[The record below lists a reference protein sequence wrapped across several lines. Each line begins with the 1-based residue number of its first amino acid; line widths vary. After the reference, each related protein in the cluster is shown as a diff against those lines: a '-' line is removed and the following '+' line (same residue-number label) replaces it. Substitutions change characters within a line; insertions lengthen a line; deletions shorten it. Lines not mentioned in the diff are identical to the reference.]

1 MTDKHQNLWG
11 NPDGGPSALEQA
23 QEEKAGNLLLPRQLD
38 SKASPPESLS
48 RNIISLTHP
57 MHSCINYWCFEAR
70 VLSLGVVQG
79 EGGHVFSLN
88 LEYLLF

>member
-38 SKASPPESLS
+38 SKASPPENMKLVSK
-48 RNIISLTHP
+48 
-57 MHSCINYWCFEAR
+57 Y
-70 VLSLGVVQG
+70 
-79 EGGHVFSLN
+79 
-88 LEYLLF
+88 YLLDSPHA